1 MRFWKGILTW
11 SFQSCFSVWLLSV
24 GWNCCLEEVTW
35 TPRPLTRSHCVIL
48 LCAQGEGVRRPLVYS
63 WREDIIARH
72 KWGLTVSWS
81 TIGWSQMQSDCP
93 ERSDDLCSMQ
103 NSLSGW
109 SVPNRRGATLPA
121 PLAMALSAN
130 RTEHCAVGPDFFWQ
144 QSHSF
149 KSFLVLLVISYKW
162 ISGGCLCSPLYHRF
176 LFKLRV

>member
-11 SFQSCFSVWLLSV
+11 SFQSCFSLWLHGV
-24 GWNCCLEEVTW
+24 HWNCCLEEVTL
-35 TPRPLTRSHCVIL
+35 TLRPLTRSHCVIL
-48 LCAQGEGVRRPLVYS
+48 LCTQGEGDNPLFTPGQKKT
-63 WREDIIARH
+63 ARH

-93 ERSDDLCSMQ
+93 ERSGDLCSMQ
-103 NSLSGW
+103 NSLSCW
-109 SVPNRRGATLPA
+109 SVPNTLGAVLPA

-130 RTEHCAVGPDFFWQ
+130 RAEHCARGPDFFWQ

-149 KSFLVLLVISYKW
+149 KSFIVLLVIGHKC
-162 ISGGCLCSPLYHRF
+162 ICGGCLCSLLYHRF